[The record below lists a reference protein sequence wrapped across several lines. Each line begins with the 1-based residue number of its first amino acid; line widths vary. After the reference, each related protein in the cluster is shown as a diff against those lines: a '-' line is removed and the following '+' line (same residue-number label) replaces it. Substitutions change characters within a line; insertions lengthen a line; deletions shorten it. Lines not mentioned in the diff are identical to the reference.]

1 MKNKKFWVSLLAGI
15 MAAVMLLGLVASIIP
30 AASAASSSQIKEQI
44 KDLKGQKAELQDQID
59 ALEDQVKEN
68 MTEMEG
74 IVAQKNAI
82 DQEINLMYQQ
92 IQNVDSQLQAYGL
105 LIADKQEELEA
116 AQAHQ
121 EELTALNKERIRAM
135 EEQGTL
141 NYWSV
146 LFKASSF
153 SDLLDRMNMIQEIQK
168 ADERRIAELTAA
180 ADQVAAAQEALEA
193 EKAELET
200 TKTELADIQVEL
212 EIKRAESDSL
222 LQELN
227 AKGKEYEA
235 LIEEG
240 EDDIEE
246 LLKEIAKKEKEYDI
260 AKDREYKQ
268 WLSTSVPPT
277 TKPKPNTGNS
287 GSSNNKPPA
296 NVVAGIKWTM
306 PCNYTLF
313 TSPYGYRVHP
323 VYGTWKFHSG
333 VDLAGPKGTPIYASR
348 SGTVTT
354 ATSHKSMGNYVTI
367 NHGDGF
373 ATSYLHMTHYIVK
386 KGQHV
391 SAGQVIG
398 YMGSTGVST
407 GPHLHFTI
415 YYNGETVNPADYIN
429 FY

>member
-15 MAAVMLLGLVASIIP
+15 LAAVMLLSLLASIIP
-30 AASAASSSQIKEQI
+30 TAHAASSSQIKEQI
-44 KDLKGQKAELQDQID
+44 NDLKGEKSDLQDQID
-59 ALEDQVKEN
+59 ALKGQIKDN
-68 MTEMEG
+68 MTDMEG

-82 DQEINLMYQQ
+82 DQEISLMYQQ
-92 IQNVDSQLQAYGL
+92 VQNVDSQIQAYGL
-105 LIADKQEELEA
+105 LIADKQEELDA
-116 AQAHQ
+116 AKAHQ
-121 EELTALNKERIRAM
+121 DELTARNKERIRAM

-153 SDLLDRMNMIQEIQK
+153 SDLLDRMNMVQEIQK
-168 ADERRIAELTAA
+168 SDRRRIAELTAA
-180 ADQVAAAQEALEA
+180 ADQVAAAQKALET

-200 TKTELADIQVEL
+200 TKAELSGIQASL
-212 EIKRAESDSL
+212 EEKRAKSDAL

-227 AKGKEYEA
+227 AKGEEYEKQVEA
-235 LIEEG
+235 G
-240 EDDIEE
+240 EDEIEA
-246 LLKEIAKKEKEYDI
+246 LLKEIAQKEKEYDE
-260 AKDREYKQ
+260 AKDREYQQ

-277 TKPKPNTGNS
+277 TKPKPNTGTGNNS
-287 GSSNNKPPA
+287 QKPPA

-306 PCNYTLF
+306 PCKYTLF
-313 TSPYGYRVHP
+313 TSPYGYRMHP

-333 VDLAGPKGTPIYASR
+333 VDLAAPSGTPIYASR

-354 ATSHKSMGNYVTI
+354 AANNKSMGNYVTI

-373 ATSYLHMTHYIVK
+373 STSYLHMTHYIVS
-386 KGQHV
+386 KGQRV
-391 SAGQVIG
+391 TAGQVIG
-398 YMGSTGVST
+398 YVGSTGVST